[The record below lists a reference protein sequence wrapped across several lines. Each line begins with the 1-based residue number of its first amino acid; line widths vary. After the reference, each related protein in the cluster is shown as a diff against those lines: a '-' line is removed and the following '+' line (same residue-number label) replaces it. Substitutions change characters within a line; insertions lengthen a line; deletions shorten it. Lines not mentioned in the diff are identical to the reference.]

1 MDPTRSNSPE
11 IGLIT
16 MEISFTLN
24 GEAMTRRV
32 EPRRLLSDFLRE
44 DCGQTGTHVGCEH
57 GVCGACTVLIDE
69 KAARSCLCFAV
80 QVDNRSVTTVE
91 GLRTEDDTLDPLQTE
106 MHRHHALQ
114 CGFCTPGF
122 LMSAHALLAENPCP
136 TRAQIVEALAGN
148 LCRCTGYTSIVD
160 AVEAASKRS
169 EVAQ

>member
-1 MDPTRSNSPE
+1 
-11 IGLIT
+11 

-24 GEAMTRRV
+24 GEASARRV

-57 GVCGACTVLIDE
+57 GICGACTVLIDG

-80 QVDNRSVTTVE
+80 QVEGRSVTTVE
-91 GLRTEDDTLDPLQTE
+91 GLRTADDTLDPLQTE
-106 MHRHHALQ
+106 MQRHHALQ

-122 LMSAHALLAENPCP
+122 LMSAHALLAENPHP
-136 TRAQIVEALAGN
+136 TRDQIVEALSGN

-160 AVEAASKRS
+160 AVEAASQRS
-169 EVAQ
+169 EVTE

>member
-1 MDPTRSNSPE
+1 M
-11 IGLIT
+11 T

-24 GEAMTRRV
+24 GETMTRRV

-44 DCGQTGTHVGCEH
+44 DCGHTGTHVGCEH
-57 GVCGACTVLIDE
+57 GVCGACTVLIDG

-136 TRAQIVEALAGN
+136 TRTQIVEALAGN

>member
-1 MDPTRSNSPE
+1 LDPTRSNSPE

-80 QVDNRSVTTVE
+80 QVDNRSITTVE

>member
-1 MDPTRSNSPE
+1 M
-11 IGLIT
+11 T

-44 DCGQTGTHVGCEH
+44 DCGHTGTHVGCEH
-57 GVCGACTVLIDE
+57 GVCGACTVLIDG

-136 TRAQIVEALAGN
+136 TRTQIVEALAGN

>member
-1 MDPTRSNSPE
+1 M
-11 IGLIT
+11 T

-44 DCGQTGTHVGCEH
+44 DCGHTGTHVGCEH
-57 GVCGACTVLIDE
+57 GVCGACTVLIDG

>member
-80 QVDNRSVTTVE
+80 QVDNRSITTVE

>member
-1 MDPTRSNSPE
+1 M
-11 IGLIT
+11 T

>member
-1 MDPTRSNSPE
+1 M
-11 IGLIT
+11 T

-24 GEAMTRRV
+24 GETMTRRV

-44 DCGQTGTHVGCEH
+44 DCGHTGTHVGCEH
-57 GVCGACTVLIDE
+57 GVCGACTVLIDG

-160 AVEAASKRS
+160 AVEAASKGS